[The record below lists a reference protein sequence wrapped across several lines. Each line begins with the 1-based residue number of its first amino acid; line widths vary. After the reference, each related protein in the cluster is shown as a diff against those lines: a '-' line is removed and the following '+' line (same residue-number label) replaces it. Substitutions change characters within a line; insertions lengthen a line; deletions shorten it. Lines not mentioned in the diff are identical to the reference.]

1 MVYRTMRASMFLR
14 CYSTARL
21 SDVGNV
27 LYSAPIQ
34 QLRLLDGSGPV
45 HAKLWPREEANSL
58 IDSKQLSVAGLS
70 YLPNFVSI
78 EQQQRILQLVDAN
91 PFAASI
97 RRRMQ
102 FWGQVYYHTTHDVQ
116 ALQPVVDPVVL
127 PSMANHESG
136 TVLHPSLPLSSF
148 NWLLSHTR
156 TLLEPY
162 HTHPVPISQ
171 ILVNEYIGDAGL
183 SCHLE
188 DTNAFGDYIYTL
200 SLLNPVW
207 MDLKPIYSS
216 DDDTRRPFRIL
227 LEPRSMLVMS
237 GDARFKWRHGITKGK
252 KVQMPDGAEFIQRG
266 DKYRRLSL
274 TMRRKM
280 IGSGKE
286 RDQEDFEQSETV
298 RLVDLY
304 GLENHTSISS
314 IAQLRKTAQ
323 LHLSIAADLNSRA
336 NAAETVLIRALA
348 SQKQSHK
355 AEKQHPAV
363 PVSPLISLVA
373 SATSNASSVSNQSSA
388 QRSTPSSSTQPEPRK
403 PLKPTLTYNDF
414 LQQQHLRSAAARSN
428 SSSHHRDVSSPPTDS
443 HGHSSNITANP
454 AMASPQNPDSHFFHK
469 SPRRAREAKPAL
481 SRVRSLSVMNADRRR
496 ESMALFSD
504 ASAIVEPMPFMTDL
518 ALELR
523 GLKGD
528 HSQKMEKTLA
538 GNVGTEELW
547 MSRSLSSKSR
557 VAVPHSTL
565 QPPMPSSSV
574 NLLEFDRVESNE
586 SHSLARLQ
594 QTSQQKPYMG
604 DTSQSLPSLRRSK
617 SVNPAVT
624 RRNAPLGSDVIP
636 LPSLPSQ
643 GPFETR
649 TQAQISKSTTP
660 SANSGSA
667 GTNGGVH
674 KRPSLMSMWFN
685 KGEPL
690 GNRPQRTLFSK

>member
-1 MVYRTMRASMFLR
+1 
-14 CYSTARL
+14 
-21 SDVGNV
+21 
-27 LYSAPIQ
+27 
-34 QLRLLDGSGPV
+34 
-45 HAKLWPREEANSL
+45 
-58 IDSKQLSVAGLS
+58 
-70 YLPNFVSI
+70 
-78 EQQQRILQLVDAN
+78 
-91 PFAASI
+91 
-97 RRRMQ
+97 
-102 FWGQVYYHTTHDVQ
+102 
-116 ALQPVVDPVVL
+116 
-127 PSMANHESG
+127 
-136 TVLHPSLPLSSF
+136 
-148 NWLLSHTR
+148 
-156 TLLEPY
+156 
-162 HTHPVPISQ
+162 
-171 ILVNEYIGDAGL
+171 
-183 SCHLE
+183 
-188 DTNAFGDYIYTL
+188 
-200 SLLNPVW
+200 
-207 MDLKPIYSS
+207 
-216 DDDTRRPFRIL
+216 
-227 LEPRSMLVMS
+227 
-237 GDARFKWRHGITKGK
+237 
-252 KVQMPDGAEFIQRG
+252 
-266 DKYRRLSL
+266 
-274 TMRRKM
+274 M

-286 RDQEDFEQSETV
+286 KEQEDFEQTETV

-323 LHLSIAADLNSRA
+323 LHLSIAADLNNRA

-348 SQKQSHK
+348 SQKQTHK
-355 AEKQHPAV
+355 ADKQHPAV

-388 QRSTPSSSTQPEPRK
+388 QRSTPSSTQPEPRK

-443 HGHSSNITANP
+443 HGHSSSITAN
-454 AMASPQNPDSHFFHK
+454 ASSTVSPQNLPDSHFFHK
-469 SPRRAREAKPAL
+469 SPRRAREAKPATA
-481 SRVRSLSVMNADRRR
+481 RVRSLSVMNADRRR
-496 ESMALFSD
+496 ESIALFSD

-523 GLKGD
+523 GLNGD
-528 HSQKMEKTLA
+528 HHSQKMEKNLA

-557 VAVPHSTL
+557 VGVANSTT
-565 QPPMPSSSV
+565 QPPMPSSV
-574 NLLEFDRVESNE
+574 NLLEFDRVESTE

-594 QTSQQKPYMG
+594 QTSQQKAYLG

-617 SVNPAVT
+617 SVNPAVS
-624 RRNAPLGSDVIP
+624 RRNAPLGSDVVP

-667 GTNGGVH
+667 APAANAGVH

-690 GNRPQRTLFSK
+690 GNRPQRNLFSK